1 MKALNSIFVSI
12 LALGLTSCQTEST
25 YTISGVWEKGDG
37 QLVRLVEGWGEN
49 PDRTLDS
56 AFVVDGK
63 YEIKSPLTQ
72 EGGRAYLKF
81 GEKYYLPIF
90 LNEEP
95 IEASILAVPNDTIFK
110 LKTKGG
116 NNQTVLQK
124 AGDLLGFRGFAMLF
138 GATPEGPDEIFE
150 SFIDSNR
157 NREAIA
163 YFMDDLLASKYS
175 LPAIER
181 DYAKLTPEVKAS
193 VAGQALLQRIEFMKP
208 TAMGGIAPD
217 IQLPDTTGK
226 TIALYSLRGKYTL
239 LDFWASW
246 CGPCRKEIPNLKE
259 IYATYHDK
267 GLEIYS
273 VSLDNKQEAWTKA
286 MNELEMPWVHVS
298 SLKGWD
304 CPTAKRYGVTSIPK
318 MYLLDPQGKIIGID
332 LRGEELK
339 EKIASLFNENL

>member
-1 MKALNSIFVSI
+1 MKALNSIFISI
-12 LALGLTSCQTEST
+12 LALRLASCQIEPT

-63 YEIKSPLTQ
+63 YELKAPLGQ
-72 EGGRAYLKF
+72 SGRRALLMM
-81 GEKYYLPIF
+81 GSKYNLSVF

-95 IEASILAVPNDTIFK
+95 IEASIVVVPNDTLLK
-110 LKTKGG
+110 LQTNGG
-116 NNQTVLQK
+116 EEQKVIQK
-124 AGDLLGFRGFAMLF
+124 AGDLIGFRGFAMLF
-138 GATPEGPDEIFE
+138 GASPEGPDEMFE

-163 YFMDDLLASKYS
+163 YFMDDLLTSKYS

-193 VAGQALLQRIEFMKP
+193 VAGQALLQRIEYMKP

-217 IQLPDTTGK
+217 IQLPDTTG
-226 TIALYSLRGKYTL
+226 AVVSLYSLRGKYAL

-246 CGPCRKEIPNLKE
+246 CGPCREEIPNLKE
-259 IYATYHDK
+259 IYAACHDK

-273 VSLDNKQEAWTKA
+273 VSLDSKREAWTKA